1 MATTGSAVSKVRG
14 GTISLYH
21 TTTIS
26 ISQYRNINF
35 QERKTAVER
44 GELVATTGSA
54 VSKVR
59 GGLHHRAAAT
69 HLCRTADK
77 YKRIQAQNISCTN
90 TNMNISTNT
99 DTNTKH
105 LCRTADKY
113 KRIQTQNISCINR
126 NTKLHQAAHRTWT
139 HGWYP
144 IGQLQ
149 IQKQIPI
156 QNITNTEAIR
166 KQIQIQNNT
175 DKNKIQ
181 YIPMQYK
188 HRGQLSLWQS
198 HKHVQVCYMYSWS
211 LNYWN
216 TNTKKWFS
224 KQMQLQAKRSEKAY
238 TKVATLVPA
247 RQVTA
252 FMTHIYDVYYSYTE
266 LSLHLC
272 WLYTV

>member
-1 MATTGSAVSKVRG
+1 MQQNLGRWWARELEGNKQSHFAQATKPQ
-14 GTISLYH
+14 YH
-21 TTTIS
+21 KSNIK
-26 ISQYRNINF
+26 ISQFRNINF

-69 HLCRTADK
+69 
-77 YKRIQAQNISCTN
+77 
-90 TNMNISTNT
+90 
-99 DTNTKH
+99 H

-166 KQIQIQNNT
+166 KQIQVQNNT
-175 DKNKIQ
+175 DKNKFQ